1 MTKRTIGDF
10 NQFLN
15 EAEESAPLKGLP
27 FQELMDQLV
36 KLTDLTSDSLSIG
49 TPADIYGHS
58 TSYKTDLSEV
68 QARLADVDRYYAT
81 KMKQEVRFYCW
92 NLNWKDYS
100 SCRELEK
107 KLPEGTIQA
116 YQNIDLGKLITYF
129 EENPEDAGLLKGINL
144 SVSSK
149 AGQEFAKDMGA
160 GKYGSLD

>member
-1 MTKRTIGDF
+1 MAQRVIGDF
-10 NQFLN
+10 KQFLN
-15 EAEESAPLKGLP
+15 ESEDSQELKGIP
-27 FQELMDQLV
+27 FEQMMDNLS
-36 KLTDLTSDSLSIG
+36 KLTDLTSDNLSIG

-68 QARLADVDRYYAT
+68 QSRLADIDHYYNS

-100 SCRELEK
+100 SGRELEK
-107 KLPEGTIQA
+107 KLPEGTIVP
-116 YQNIDLGKLITYF
+116 YQNIDLTKLISYF
-129 EENPEDAGLLKGINL
+129 EENPEDAGLLKGLNL

-149 AGQEFAKDMGA
+149 AGQEFAKDMSA

>member
-1 MTKRTIGDF
+1 MTKRVIGDF
-10 NQFLN
+10 KQFLT
-15 EAEESAPLKGLP
+15 EAEDSAPLKGVP
-27 FQELMDQLV
+27 FQELMDTLS

-68 QARLADVDRYYAT
+68 QARLADIDHYYT
-81 KMKQEVRFYCW
+81 SKMKEEVRFYCW

-100 SCRELEK
+100 SGRELEK
-107 KLPEGTIQA
+107 KLPEGTIQP
-116 YQNIDLGKLITYF
+116 YQNVDLTKLVTYF
-129 EENPEDAGLLKGINL
+129 EENPEDAGLLQGINL

-149 AGQEFAKDMGA
+149 AGQEFAKDMSA

>member
-1 MTKRTIGDF
+1 MTKRIIGDF

-68 QARLADVDRYYAT
+68 QARLADVDRYYST

-92 NLNWKDYS
+92 NLNLKDYS
-100 SCRELEK
+100 SGRELEK

-116 YQNIDLGKLITYF
+116 YQNIDLGQLITYF

>member
-1 MTKRTIGDF
+1 MTKRTIGNF
-10 NQFLN
+10 KQFLN
-15 EAEESAPLKGLP
+15 EAEESEALKGLP

-68 QARLADVDRYYAT
+68 QARLADVDRYYTT
-81 KMKQEVRFYCW
+81 KMKEEVRLYCW

-100 SCRELEK
+100 SGRELEK
-107 KLPEGTIQA
+107 KLPEGTIQP
-116 YQNIDLGKLITYF
+116 YQNINLDSLITYF
-129 EENPEDAGLLKGINL
+129 EENPEDAGLLKGISL
-144 SVSSK
+144 SVSSN
-149 AGQEFAKDMGA
+149 AGKQFAKDMGA

>member
-1 MTKRTIGDF
+1 MTKRVIGDF
-10 NQFLN
+10 KQFLN
-15 EAEESAPLKGLP
+15 EAEDTQELKGVP
-27 FQELMDQLV
+27 FQELMDKLV

-68 QARLADVDRYYAT
+68 QARLADIDHYFAS
-81 KMKQEVRFYCW
+81 KMKQEVKFYCW

-100 SCRELEK
+100 SGRELEK
-107 KLPEGTIQA
+107 KLPEGTIQP
-116 YQNIDLGKLITYF
+116 YQNINLDQLVTYF

-144 SVSSK
+144 GVSSK
-149 AGQEFAKDMGA
+149 AGQEFAKDMSA